1 MKEKK
6 MSQEYT
12 YISVGVILG
21 IFISL
26 LFTLAFGTAGVILLS
41 ILCIG
46 ALIYYVLNQATKDQ
60 KAIKKPVKHQE
71 KGPEQFIN
79 REFM

>member
-26 LFTLAFGTAGVILLS
+26 LFALAFGVPGVFSLAV
-41 ILCIG
+41 LCII
-46 ALIYYVLNQATKDQ
+46 ALILYILNKTNKDQ
-60 KAIKKPVKHQE
+60 KANKKPFNPQE
-71 KGPEQFIN
+71 KEQFIN
-79 REFM
+79 WKFM